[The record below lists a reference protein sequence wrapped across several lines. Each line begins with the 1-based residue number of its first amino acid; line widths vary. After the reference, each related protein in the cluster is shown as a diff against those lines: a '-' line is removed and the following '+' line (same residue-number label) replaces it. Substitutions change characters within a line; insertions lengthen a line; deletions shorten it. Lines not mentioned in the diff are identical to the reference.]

1 MSNLEHFYQ
10 SMLAYIRQHPYL
22 EKTILFLTEYCPYI
36 TFIIYPCVLINLWLT
51 HNPHFIEAIL
61 RPCIAFIIVTIFR
74 KIVNRP
80 RPYDH
85 MDIKPLKG
93 HKHGE
98 SFPSRHSV
106 SACIIALI
114 CFYANTYIGIFAC
127 IIAIIVSLTRI
138 FSGVHHISDVFAAI
152 IIAILCFI
160 IDFH

>member
-1 MSNLEHFYQ
+1 MCRDNKSL
-10 SMLAYIRQHPYL
+10 
-22 EKTILFLTEYCPYI
+22 
-36 TFIIYPCVLINLWLT
+36 
-51 HNPHFIEAIL
+51 
-61 RPCIAFIIVTIFR
+61 TIFR

-152 IIAILCFI
+152 IIAITVIVLIMI
-160 IDFH
+160 IFDLDFLTTSNFLPH

>member
-1 MSNLEHFYQ
+1 MVNHF
-10 SMLAYIRQHPYL
+10 P
-22 EKTILFLTEYCPYI
+22 
-36 TFIIYPCVLINLWLT
+36 V
-51 HNPHFIEAIL
+51 AI
-61 RPCIAFIIVTIFR
+61 V
-74 KIVNRP
+74 
-80 RPYDH
+80 
-85 MDIKPLKG
+85 
-93 HKHGE
+93 
-98 SFPSRHSV
+98 V